1 MKLGERTLL
10 DRVRNRVGY
19 PLWKHRDE
27 DTTNDEI
34 EQRIDQTINNW
45 TMLELLDAISF
56 EIEDAESE
64 E

>member
-1 MKLGERTLL
+1 MKLGNTLL

>member
-10 DRVRNRVGY
+10 DRVRARVSY